1 MTTRT
6 TIRTLATSLT
16 LTAALALTAC
26 GSDSEAGGDEAA
38 ADGET
43 VSITDAQ
50 GRTVD
55 VPVNPEVVV
64 ATDWSVIRTLS
75 DLGIEVDAVPTSN
88 APLPEDMAQYDGGD
102 IPTVGTLQEPD
113 YEAINE
119 LEPDLIIIGSRS
131 GNPEIL
137 AEMEKISPTVID
149 LSSRFEEPAD
159 QLPTIEERVVQL
171 GSIFE
176 KEAEAQ
182 DLMDD
187 LTAQVEEVNTQATE
201 SGETALFV
209 QVSGG
214 TASAYGPG
222 SRFGIVYD
230 AFGYADTG
238 APVDEEG
245 SHGQEIS
252 QEFFTEYNPGVLLV
266 LDRAAAI
273 GSDEAPALDVLNNDL
288 VNTTDAASNDKIQ
301 LVDGFAW
308 YIAGAAPSS
317 IQQMIDDVKATL

>member
-1 MTTRT
+1 MNLRHHTATA
-6 TIRTLATSLT
+6 LAVAAALT
-16 LTAALALTAC
+16 LSAC
-26 GSDSEAGGDEAA
+26 GGDSSAAGDDDAAAGG
-38 ADGET
+38 GET

-55 VPVNPEVVV
+55 VPVNPETVVV
-64 ATDWSVIRTLS
+64 TDWSVIRTLS
-75 DLGIEVDAVPTSN
+75 DLGVEVDAVPSANTT
-88 APLPEDMAQYDGGD
+88 LPEDIAQYAGGD
-102 IPTVGTLQEPD
+102 VPTVGTLQEPD

-149 LSSRFEEPAD
+149 MSVRYDEPTDLLAV
-159 QLPTIEERVVQL
+159 TEERVVQL
-171 GSIFE
+171 GSIFDQ
-176 KEAEAQ
+176 EAEAQ
-182 DLMDD
+182 EQMDEI
-187 LTAQVEEVNTQATE
+187 TAQIEEVGTAAAD
-201 SGETALFV
+201 SGDTALFV

-230 AFGYADTG
+230 AYGYADTG
-238 APVDEEG
+238 APVDDEG

-252 QEFFTEYNPGVLLV
+252 QEFFAEYNPDVLLV

-273 GSDEAPALDVLNNDL
+273 GADEAPALEVLNNDL
-288 VNTTDAASNDKIQ
+288 VNQTSAATSERIQ
-301 LVDGFAW
+301 VIDGFSW
-308 YIAGAAPSS
+308 YIASYAPSS
-317 IQQMIDDVKATL
+317 LRQMTDDVEQTL